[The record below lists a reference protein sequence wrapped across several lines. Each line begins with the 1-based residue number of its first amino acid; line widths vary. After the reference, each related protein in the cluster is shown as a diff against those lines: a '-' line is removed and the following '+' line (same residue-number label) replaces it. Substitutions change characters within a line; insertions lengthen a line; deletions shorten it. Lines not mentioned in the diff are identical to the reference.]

1 MEIENVYKQVGY
13 LKTEESSHAN
23 ITATARP
30 PFKGKHKKGKATNRS
45 KPKKRK

>member
-1 MEIENVYKQVGY
+1 MEIENIYKQVGY
-13 LKTEESSHAN
+13 LKTEESTHAN

-30 PFKGKHKKGKATNRS
+30 PFNGKHNKGKATNRI